1 MFKVQVALECGCF
14 KRSEYQK
21 EKSFEKRADAILYSN
36 AIAELMNEE
45 FCKKHIFSPHEVER
59 GEFVIAGNNRP
70 SGGGGCCG
78 GGHCD

>member
-1 MFKVQVALECGCF
+1 MFNVQVALECGCF
-14 KRSEYQK
+14 RKSEYQK
-21 EKSFEKRADAILYSN
+21 EKSFEKRDDAILYSN

-45 FCKKHIFSPHEVER
+45 FCKKHIFSSHEVER

-70 SGGGGCCG
+70 GGGGGCCG

>member
-21 EKSFEKRADAILYSN
+21 EKSFEKRDDAILYSN

-59 GEFVIAGNNRP
+59 GEFVIAGNERP
-70 SGGGGCCG
+70 GGGSGCCG

>member
-1 MFKVQVALECGCF
+1 MFNVQVALECGCF

-21 EKSFEKRADAILYSN
+21 EKSFEKRDDAILYSN

-45 FCKKHIFSPHEVER
+45 FCKAHIFSPHEVER
-59 GEFVIAGNNRP
+59 GQFIIAGNNRP
-70 SGGGGCCG
+70 GGGGGCCG